1 MGLKRT
7 NLIME
12 FGPGGSYGGQG
23 GGRSAGGFA
32 TPVSS
37 RRFNTWPFVPNAK
50 MMMQKEHERQRRRER
65 LRELAL
71 GWYMNGGMGAAG
83 AANGVSNGAAPG
95 SIF

>member
-1 MGLKRT
+1 MSFKRT
-7 NLIME
+7 HLLTE
-12 FGPGGSYGGQG
+12 LGATGSGGN
-23 GGRSAGGFA
+23 GRSAGGFA

-50 MMMQKEHERQRRRER
+50 LLLKKEEEAQRRRER

-71 GWYMNGGMGAAG
+71 GWFMHGGMGTAG
-83 AANGVSNGAAPG
+83 QSNGAGSGAAPG